1 MKQTYYL
8 SDPDELNP
16 VILPILKWI
25 DFINGD
31 AIATDELVQLIECF
45 YFENWQAMTD
55 KQLQLLRMKYLN
67 DPLYKDYQRKERRAI
82 IRIIITV
89 ILLISVFI
97 LLITA
102 DPAKIDNFLM

>member
-1 MKQTYYL
+1 
-8 SDPDELNP
+8 
-16 VILPILKWI
+16 
-25 DFINGD
+25 
-31 AIATDELVQLIECF
+31 
-45 YFENWQAMTD
+45 MTD